1 MPENGISEFELS
13 AWLLGALDPD
23 RAEEL
28 AQAVA
33 RSPALAERASA
44 RQRVLER
51 LPSLRARP
59 MPIPGSDWRGQLVAR
74 RVHAG
79 NLGEDALGEGLRPGD
94 RVELRVSALADPD
107 RRELI
112 AMTRDAL
119 GRWDVVWP
127 EHADER
133 TPVEALERDADGAV
147 KVSLSASPTIGTQ
160 RWLLVFPE
168 TPWPVDWSLPRAI
181 RWEQLMARI
190 STGAVPL
197 FTFELEV
204 SAP

>member
-33 RSPALAERASA
+33 RSPALAERARA

-51 LPSLRARP
+51 LPTLRARP

-94 RVELRVSALADPD
+94 RVELRVSALTDPT
-107 RRELI
+107 RRELV
-112 AMTRDAL
+112 AMTRDAE

-133 TPVEALERDADGAV
+133 TPVEALERDADGAL

>member
-1 MPENGISEFELS
+1 
-13 AWLLGALDPD
+13 
-23 RAEEL
+23 
-28 AQAVA
+28 
-33 RSPALAERASA
+33 
-44 RQRVLER
+44 
-51 LPSLRARP
+51 
-59 MPIPGSDWRGQLVAR
+59 
-74 RVHAG
+74 
-79 NLGEDALGEGLRPGD
+79 
-94 RVELRVSALADPD
+94 
-107 RRELI
+107 
-112 AMTRDAL
+112 MTRDAE

-133 TPVEALERDADGAV
+133 TPVEALERDADGAL

>member
-51 LPSLRARP
+51 LPSLRTRP

-79 NLGEDALGEGLRPGD
+79 NLGEDAPGRGPTPRRPRGAAGERLDRPH
-94 RVELRVSALADPD
+94 P
-107 RRELI
+107 
-112 AMTRDAL
+112 
-119 GRWDVVWP
+119 
-127 EHADER
+127 
-133 TPVEALERDADGAV
+133 
-147 KVSLSASPTIGTQ
+147 
-160 RWLLVFPE
+160 
-168 TPWPVDWSLPRAI
+168 PRA
-181 RWEQLMARI
+181 RGDDPRR
-190 STGAVPL
+190 
-197 FTFELEV
+197 
-204 SAP
+204 

>member
-1 MPENGISEFELS
+1 LPENGISEFELS

-51 LPSLRARP
+51 LPSLRTRP

-133 TPVEALERDADGAV
+133 TPVEALERDADGAL

-168 TPWPVDWSLPRAI
+168 APWPVDWSLPRAI
-181 RWEQLMARI
+181 RWEQLLACI
-190 STGAVPL
+190 STGSVPL

>member
-33 RSPALAERASA
+33 RSPALAERARA

-51 LPSLRARP
+51 LPTLRARP

-94 RVELRVSALADPD
+94 RVELRVNALTDPI
-107 RRELI
+107 RRELV
-112 AMTRDAL
+112 AMTRDAE

-133 TPVEALERDADGAV
+133 TPVEALERDADGAL

>member
-1 MPENGISEFELS
+1 MGRVLLAGGSGLVGQALLQQLS
-13 AWLLGALDPD
+13 TDPD
-23 RAEEL
+23 VTE
-28 AQAVA
+28 QA
-33 RSPALAERASA
+33 
-44 RQRVLER
+44 
-51 LPSLRARP
+51 
-59 MPIPGSDWRGQLVAR
+59 
-74 RVHAG
+74 
-79 NLGEDALGEGLRPGD
+79 
-94 RVELRVSALADPD
+94 
-107 RRELI
+107 
-112 AMTRDAL
+112 
-119 GRWDVVWP
+119 P
-127 EHADER
+127 EP
-133 TPVEALERDADGAV
+133 PVEALERDEDGAL

>member
-1 MPENGISEFELS
+1 M
-13 AWLLGALDPD
+13 
-23 RAEEL
+23 
-28 AQAVA
+28 
-33 RSPALAERASA
+33 
-44 RQRVLER
+44 ER

-59 MPIPGSDWRGQLVAR
+59 MPIPGSDWRGTAR
-74 RVHAG
+74 GAQSSGRESSARTRI
-79 NLGEDALGEGLRPGD
+79 GEGLRPGD
-94 RVELRVSALADPD
+94 RVELRVSTLPDPD
-107 RRELI
+107 RRELV
-112 AMTRDAL
+112 AMTRDAE

-133 TPVEALERDADGAV
+133 TPVEALERDPDGAL

-181 RWEQLMARI
+181 RWDPLMARI
-190 STGAVPL
+190 SAGAVPL

>member
-28 AQAVA
+28 SQAVA
-33 RSPALAERASA
+33 SSPALAERARR
-44 RQRVLER
+44 RQLVLER
-51 LPSLRARP
+51 LPPLRARP

-74 RVHAG
+74 RVQSGA
-79 NLGEDALGEGLRPGD
+79 LGEDALGQGLRPGD
-94 RVELRVSALADPD
+94 RVELRVSALTDTNP
-107 RRELI
+107 RELV
-112 AMTRDAL
+112 AMTRDAE

-127 EHADER
+127 EHADEH
-133 TPVEALERDADGAV
+133 TPVEALERDADGAL

-190 STGAVPL
+190 STGSVPL

>member
-1 MPENGISEFELS
+1 LPENGISEFELS

-33 RSPALAERASA
+33 RSPALAERARA

-51 LPSLRARP
+51 LPTLRARP

-94 RVELRVSALADPD
+94 RVELRVNALTDPI
-107 RRELI
+107 RRELV
-112 AMTRDAL
+112 AMTRDAE

-133 TPVEALERDADGAV
+133 TPVEALERDADGAL

>member
-28 AQAVA
+28 SQAIA
-33 RSPALAERASA
+33 RSPALAERARA
-44 RQRVLER
+44 RQRVMER
-51 LPSLRARP
+51 LSPLRARP

-79 NLGEDALGEGLRPGD
+79 ILGEDALRPGD
-94 RVELRVSALADPD
+94 RVELRVSALTGPDP
-107 RRELI
+107 RELV
-112 AMTRDAL
+112 AMTRDAE

-133 TPVEALERDADGAV
+133 TPVEALERDPDGALIV
-147 KVSLSASPTIGTQ
+147 NLSASPTIGTQ

-181 RWEQLMARI
+181 RWDQLMARI

-204 SAP
+204 GAP